1 MNPFYIKNKFNIPLI
16 SPLSNSLVYERV
28 DARTHIYISCTY
40 IVAVVSVHRL
50 QWDLIG
56 WLEGKENCEI

>member
-1 MNPFYIKNKFNIPLI
+1 MNVWTLEP
-16 SPLSNSLVYERV
+16 
-28 DARTHIYISCTY
+28 IYIYTSCTY